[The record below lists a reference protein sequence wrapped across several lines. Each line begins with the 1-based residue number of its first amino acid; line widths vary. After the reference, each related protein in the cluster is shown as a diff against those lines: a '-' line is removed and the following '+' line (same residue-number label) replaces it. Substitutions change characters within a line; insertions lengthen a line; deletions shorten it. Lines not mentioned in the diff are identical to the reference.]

1 MLAEALNEYE
11 IVLSKIDSFP
21 KQDSK
26 LIEKILK
33 NVISMKGV
41 KASRV
46 KNIKKKF
53 LAELGQGSEQQ
64 AKLRELQVI
73 LEVSNDY
80 KKKII
85 HLRILE
91 KILNLKVAM
100 ILIGEAFRSWYI
112 QLTKIRSP
120 M

>member
-1 MLAEALNEYE
+1 MADYSINEPRELLDILNE
-11 IVLSKIDSFP
+11 
-21 KQDSK
+21 
-26 LIEKILK
+26 IEKILK

-46 KNIKKKF
+46 KEYKKF

-80 KKKII
+80 KKDNS
-85 HLRILE
+85 LE
-91 KILNLKVAM
+91 DLGKDI
-100 ILIGEAFRSWYI
+100 EFES
-112 QLTKIRSP
+112 
-120 M
+120 

>member
-46 KNIKKKF
+46 KEYKKF

-80 KKKII
+80 KKII

-112 QLTKIRSP
+112 QLTKN
-120 M
+120 